1 MDDTVRYDVKAAFA
15 PQDLRTFRTGDGK
28 TYAIVSHFPEK
39 KLIIDTWIG
48 GFYTVAEFR
57 AVLTYICDQFDTG
70 RYAYWLAD
78 LRHLNSGFHHSETW
92 LAEYAFPRVLAGG
105 LVREA
110 VVLPE
115 DRGDPADYDVFGSA
129 SAALRKITDGKI
141 RGFGNVS
148 DAKAWL
154 FDVG

>member
-39 KLIIDTWIG
+39 KLTIDTWIG

-57 AVLTYICDQFDTG
+57 AVLTYICDQFDAG

-92 LAEYAFPRVLAGG
+92 PARRSVGRLGLFAAKEIAEQ
-105 LVREA
+105 
-110 VVLPE
+110 
-115 DRGDPADYDVFGSA
+115 DN
-129 SAALRKITDGKI
+129 LR
-141 RGFGNVS
+141 
-148 DAKAWL
+148 
-154 FDVG
+154 